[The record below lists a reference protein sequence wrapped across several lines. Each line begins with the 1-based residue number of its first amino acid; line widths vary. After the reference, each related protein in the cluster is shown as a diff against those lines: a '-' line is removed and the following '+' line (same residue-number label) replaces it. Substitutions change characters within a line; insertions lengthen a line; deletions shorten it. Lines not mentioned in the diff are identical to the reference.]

1 MHFNIH
7 AHPAEI
13 PALVRRFTE
22 ITGAGP
28 WRKRETDFQ
37 RQTHD
42 NPLIEGYLI
51 VIFLWNAP

>member
-37 RQTHD
+37 RQT
-42 NPLIEGYLI
+42 PTIL
-51 VIFLWNAP
+51 